1 MRSCSASKTTKA
13 RESNREISECPS
25 YVLGRRDE
33 VEDRLCFESRD
44 NNIAFNDA
52 IGNGEERVAELHSRC
67 GYSELVGDM
76 WALNTVLC
84 DRRHRIT
91 SLHMP
96 QIYSRRNMSSSSNNT
111 AWEVRRYKH
120 LLSAMSAESLT
131 RRF

>member
-76 WALNTVLC
+76 WAL
-84 DRRHRIT
+84 T
-91 SLHMP
+91 SERSVVHGV
-96 QIYSRRNMSSSSNNT
+96 
-111 AWEVRRYKH
+111 A
-120 LLSAMSAESLT
+120 
-131 RRF
+131 